1 MISGMIHSQHPMFL
15 SLYLTH
21 IFHMRLLSQKWK
33 IIFLSSQLCED
44 MASGWLKTHWLILL
58 LGCYGVFLKLTLPSF
73 NKLCKVMM
81 ISAVVHT
88 ERICNRSDMEKKH
101 VYPTPKDRTV
111 CTGGREQH
119 GDRPRCDLIITEA
132 QDSVLWMQELS
143 ICWHHSGAIR
153 CLESN

>member
-1 MISGMIHSQHPMFL
+1 MAFATCSVVVMVAMISGMIHSQHPMFL

-101 VYPTPKDRTV
+101 VYPTPKDRDKAEENTKRPWGSFI
-111 CTGGREQH
+111 CGHMRKIGGRN
-119 GDRPRCDLIITEA
+119 LT
-132 QDSVLWMQELS
+132 
-143 ICWHHSGAIR
+143 HHR
-153 CLESN
+153 